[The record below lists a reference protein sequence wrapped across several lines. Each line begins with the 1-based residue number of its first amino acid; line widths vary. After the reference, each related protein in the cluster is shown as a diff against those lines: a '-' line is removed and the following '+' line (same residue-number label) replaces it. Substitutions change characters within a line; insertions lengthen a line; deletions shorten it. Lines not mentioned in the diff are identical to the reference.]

1 MAQNRRANSVIFG
14 FDFQVNAAI
23 VLMLEN
29 IKDLETLK
37 LEGDYEDIELKL
49 KNNKYILAQAK
60 AVEQSSKDFKNVR
73 KNLKKALLTLSEGA
87 QKVATVQLILIT
99 NFPNPF
105 NEKEL
110 NNMFYGHA
118 HRTYDTLLDSSK
130 ELIDEYLKEI
140 KQPLDTKKFMVQVL
154 PFETDEDKERYKV
167 IRQVVDDFIGDL
179 DLNNLGINKK
189 LLTMWQNEVFKNG
202 SKKKSAIKL
211 KKSDIIWSVISLAV
225 DVEKVDDKFAEDFD
239 SSLYAEIIN
248 KYKEVID
255 SCCERCETFIKIL
268 HDYQLFKTN
277 KKEKDKSLDFVKT
290 KWTDYKSEFKLKY
303 ADEDV
308 EEGLIKIILYNI
320 IKNRITIDRIKK
332 GVNYDI

>member
-99 NFPNPF
+99 NSPNPF